1 MSIKLLSDDATINV
15 DATISIIPIM
25 PILHLSERDLGNI
38 RNYHSLL
45 PWNPCHDVL
54 EKSCVSE

>member
-1 MSIKLLSDDATINV
+1 MSIRVLSDDATIHV

-25 PILHLSERDLGNI
+25 PILHLSERNLGNI
-38 RNYHSLL
+38 KNDYSLL
-45 PWNPCHDVL
+45 PWHPCHDVL